1 MLLHIPSEAATF
13 GVKFW
18 VLAERNTGHVA
29 HLEWYIGKKFTL
41 PFNRLQGPKA
51 VLHLLK
57 TAILLHKGYYI
68 VCDNYFCS
76 FDLARKLPMT
86 FSI

>member
-29 HLEWYIGKKFTL
+29 HLEWYIGKKSTL

-51 VLHLLK
+51 FLQLLK
-57 TAILLHKGYYI
+57 TAI
-68 VCDNYFCS
+68 YFIKVTILSVIIISAVSTLQENC
-76 FDLARKLPMT
+76 L
-86 FSI
+86 

>member
-41 PFNRLQGPKA
+41 PFNRLSGPKA
-51 VLHLLK
+51 VLQLLK
-57 TAILLHKGYYI
+57 TAI
-68 VCDNYFCS
+68 
-76 FDLARKLPMT
+76 
-86 FSI
+86 

>member
-1 MLLHIPSEAATF
+1 MLQHIPSEAANF

-18 VLAERNTGHVA
+18 VLAERNIGHVA

-51 VLHLLK
+51 VLQLLK
-57 TAILLHKGYYI
+57 TAI
-68 VCDNYFCS
+68 YFIKVTILSVIIISAVSTLQENC
-76 FDLARKLPMT
+76 L
-86 FSI
+86 